1 MMGGTRRIQ
10 KAARIILGLE
20 RAGRNATVFPDD
32 VFLVSYP
39 RSGNTWLRFLVGNLI
54 HPETPV
60 TFANIEAIVPS
71 IYVNRDVRLRAL
83 PRPRVLKSH
92 EAFFGKY
99 RKVIYILR
107 DPRDIAVSYYH
118 YQIKYR
124 QLPPDFALEG
134 FVPLFIEDNF
144 EGLYGPWADHV
155 MSWLAMRDTR
165 DAFLLLR
172 YEDLME
178 NPERE
183 LPKVAVLLGI
193 PAAPE
198 RVRQAI
204 ERSSANRMSS
214 LEKEQSRQWVST
226 KKSRQDIPFVRAAG
240 SGQYKSALSAESVRL
255 IEAAWGTVMLS
266 LGYELAAGSSPKE
279 LSHQAGPL
287 SGNRLS

>member
-1 MMGGTRRIQ
+1 MGGTRRIQ
-10 KAARIILGLE
+10 RAARIILGLE
-20 RAGRNATVFPDD
+20 RAGRNLTVYPDD

-54 HPETPV
+54 HPETPA
-60 TFANIEAIVPS
+60 TFANIEAFVPS
-71 IYVNRDVRLRAL
+71 IYVNRDAKLRAL

-92 EAFFGKY
+92 ESFFGKY
-99 RKVIYILR
+99 RKVIYIVR
-107 DPRDIAVSYYH
+107 GPRDIAVSYYH

-124 QLPPDFALEG
+124 QLPPGFPLEE
-134 FVPLFIEDNF
+134 FVPLLIADNF
-144 EGLYGPWADHV
+144 EGLYGPWGDHV

-172 YEDLME
+172 YEDLMQ
-178 NPERE
+178 NPARE
-183 LPKVAVLLGI
+183 LAKVAALLGI

-198 RVRQAI
+198 RVRQAV

-240 SGQYKSALSAESVRL
+240 CGQYKSALSEESVRQ
-255 IEAAWGTVMLS
+255 IESAWGAVMLS
-266 LGYELAAGSSPKE
+266 LGYELATSSPRE
-279 LSHQAGPL
+279 LSHQESPS
-287 SGNRLS
+287 SGHRIS

>member
-1 MMGGTRRIQ
+1 MGGTRRIQ
-10 KAARIILGLE
+10 RAARIILGLE
-20 RAGRNATVFPDD
+20 RAGRNATLFPDD

-60 TFANIEAIVPS
+60 TFANIEAFVPS
-71 IYVNRDVRLRAL
+71 IYVNRDTQLRAL

-99 RKVIYILR
+99 RRVIYIVR

-124 QLPPDFALEG
+124 QLPSGFPLEE
-134 FVPLFIEDNF
+134 FVPLLLVDNF

-178 NPERE
+178 NPARE
-183 LPKVAVLLGI
+183 LAKVAAWLGI
-193 PAAPE
+193 PADPE
-198 RVRQAI
+198 RVRQAV
-204 ERSSANRMSS
+204 ERSSANRMSR

-226 KKSRQDIPFVRAAG
+226 KKSRQDIPNVRAAG
-240 SGQYKSALSAESVRL
+240 SGQYKSALSEESVRQ
-255 IEAAWGTVMLS
+255 IESAWGATMLS
-266 LGYELAAGSSPKE
+266 LGYELVTSSSPRE
-279 LSHQAGPL
+279 LSHQGGPL
-287 SGNRLS
+287 SGQRIS

>member
-1 MMGGTRRIQ
+1 
-10 KAARIILGLE
+10 LGLE

-54 HPETPV
+54 HPESPT
-60 TFANIEAIVPS
+60 TFANIETFVPS
-71 IYVNRDVRLRAL
+71 IYVNRDAQLRSL

-99 RKVIYILR
+99 RKVIYIVR

-124 QLPPDFALEG
+124 QLPSGFPLEA

-172 YEDLME
+172 YEDLRE
-178 NPERE
+178 NPVRE
-183 LPKVAVLLGI
+183 LAKVAGLLGI
-193 PAAPE
+193 PAADE
-198 RVRQAI
+198 RVRQAV

-240 SGQYKSALSAESVRL
+240 SGQYKSALSEESVRQ
-255 IEAAWGTVMLS
+255 IEAAWGHTMLS
-266 LGYELAAGSSPKE
+266 LGYELAARNHPRVP
-279 LSHQAGPL
+279 SHQGDPI
-287 SGNRLS
+287 SGQRTS

>member
-1 MMGGTRRIQ
+1 MGGTRRIQ
-10 KAARIILGLE
+10 RAARIILGLE

-54 HPETPV
+54 HPETPT
-60 TFANIEAIVPS
+60 TFANIEAFVPS
-71 IYVNRDVRLRAL
+71 IYVNRDAQLRSL

-99 RKVIYILR
+99 RKVIYIAR

-124 QLPPDFALEG
+124 QLPSGFPLEG

-172 YEDLME
+172 YEDLRE
-178 NPERE
+178 NPVRE
-183 LPKVAVLLGI
+183 LSKVAGLLGI
-193 PAAPE
+193 PAADE
-198 RVRQAI
+198 RVRQAV

-240 SGQYKSALSAESVRL
+240 SGQYKSALSEKSVGQIES
-255 IEAAWGTVMLS
+255 AWGHTMLS
-266 LGYELAAGSSPKE
+266 LGYELATSSRPRVP
-279 LSHQAGPL
+279 SHQGDPIP
-287 SGNRLS
+287 GQRIP